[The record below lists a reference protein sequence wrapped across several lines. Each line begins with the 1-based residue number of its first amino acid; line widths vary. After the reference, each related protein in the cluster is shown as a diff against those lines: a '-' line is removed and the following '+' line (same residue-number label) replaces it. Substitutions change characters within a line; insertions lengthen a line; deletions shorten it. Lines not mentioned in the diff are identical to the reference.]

1 MKTIER
7 RATKAPWNE
16 NQWNSGMKKKHNT
29 KIGNESNEGAYLWG
43 AKYELGGLVVS
54 WRQKNKQIG
63 HLRELNWIR
72 F

>member
-1 MKTIER
+1 
-7 RATKAPWNE
+7 
-16 NQWNSGMKKKHNT
+16 MKKKHNT